1 MIDQGMRRQA
11 PTAGRLAA
19 AMATISAK
27 RRPILDWVE
36 RNSEFKRAITSF
48 LAPSPKPLARK
59 SKALD

>member
-1 MIDQGMRRQA
+1 MINQGMRRQA

-36 RNSEFKRAITSF
+36 RNSEFKRAISSF
-48 LAPSPKPLARK
+48 LAPWK
-59 SKALD
+59 

>member
-1 MIDQGMRRQA
+1 MRRQA

-27 RRPILDWVE
+27 RRPIRDWVE

-48 LAPSPKPLARK
+48 LAPSPKPLAWK
-59 SKALD
+59 